1 MKLWSTKKEISLVP
15 EHPVLDWVC
24 VCTLLDTRRFFSF
37 VQESAAVVRSLFL
50 SMFTKQGAS
59 SSFSL
64 APTKTLNV
72 AGDIRADHP
81 DVPVSEMAKG

>member
-1 MKLWSTKKEISLVP
+1 MRLQP
-15 EHPVLDWVC
+15 
-24 VCTLLDTRRFFSF
+24 F
-37 VQESAAVVRSLFL
+37 VHLTFAIFYAENFNE
-50 SMFTKQGAS
+50 TGGAS
-59 SSFSL
+59 SIFSL